1 MHIILFNSYTSI
13 NINWNFYYDNNSSN
27 GNYLSGDANVIKSGV
42 WEVQGAD
49 KVAVMQLWSF

>member
-27 GNYLSGDANVIKSGV
+27 GNYLSGDANVIKCGV